1 MTGYIKFE
9 TKYIRSDIKYIK
21 FDISKI
27 IDFFGK
33 FNIYYIM
40 TNDIKHMIYTAA
52 SSRNSSVREIARLI
66 GMTPSN
72 LYRKV
77 RQNTIKP
84 CELEKIAKI
93 LGGEYAFYF
102 YFPNGSK
109 IGNLEKSGRA
119 KKKQKNGAKA
129 V

>member
-1 MTGYIKFE
+1 M
-9 TKYIRSDIKYIK
+9 
-21 FDISKI
+21 KI
-27 IDFFGK
+27 VDFFCK

-52 SSRNSSVREIARLI
+52 LSRDITVDKIAQQLS
-66 GMTPSN
+66 MTPSN

-109 IGNLEKSGRA
+109 IGNLEKPRRVN
-119 KKKQKNGAKA
+119 KKQKNGTKA

>member
-1 MTGYIKFE
+1 MQIVDFFV
-9 TKYIRSDIKYIK
+9 K
-21 FDISKI
+21 FD
-27 IDFFGK
+27 
-33 FNIYYIM
+33 IYYIM

-93 LGGEYAFYF
+93 LGGKYAFYF
-102 YFPNGSK
+102 YFPNGSR
-109 IGNLEKSGRA
+109 IGNLEKPRRIN
-119 KKKQKNGAKA
+119 KKQKNGTKA